1 METRKIQMT
10 GGSSYIVSLPKW
22 WVESSG
28 LKKNDEINITPRED
42 GSLLIF
48 PRRAQNKIEKSKI
61 LVINEST
68 STALLFRSLV
78 GSYMSGF
85 GEMRIKSNT
94 FFTPQIRREII
105 KFTKTAIGIEIVEE
119 KTDEII
125 IKDLIDPK
133 EIPLFKGLKRMYE
146 IANGMHR
153 DTLESLFTGDLEL
166 IEDVVARDCELDR
179 LYWLIARE
187 YRMIGVQGEDVNIST
202 STAMHSFLLAR
213 YMERIGD
220 HGVRIAKSVKHLIKE
235 NYNNRIVLNIINKGG
250 NFALSIFRDAIE
262 SFFSKNL
269 EKANNTIE
277 NSEKIVPV
285 YKQILT
291 HANNVR
297 GNIAISLAYI
307 AESIRRTGEYSA
319 DMAEDTINYIMEGK
333 MKNAL

>member
-22 WVESSG
+22 WVKSSG
-28 LKKNDEINITPRED
+28 LKKNDEINIIPKED

-48 PRRAQNKIEKSKI
+48 PGRGQKKIEKSKI
-61 LVINEST
+61 LVVNEDT

-85 GEMRIKSNT
+85 SEIRIKSNT
-94 FFTPQIRREII
+94 SFIPQIRREII
-105 KFTKTAIGIEIVEE
+105 KFTKTAIGIEVVDE
-119 KTDEII
+119 KTDEIV

-146 IANGMHR
+146 ISNRMHK
-153 DTLESLFTGDLEL
+153 DALESLFTGDLEL
-166 IEDVVARDCELDR
+166 IEDVVVRDSEIDR

-187 YRMIGVQGEDVNIST
+187 YRMIGRQGEDMNVST

-235 NYNNRIVLNIINKGG
+235 DYHDLTVLNTINKGG
-250 NFALSIFRDAIE
+250 KFALSIFKDAID

-269 EKANNTIE
+269 EKANNTIV
-277 NSEKIVPV
+277 NSEKIVSI
-285 YKQILT
+285 YKEILT

-307 AESIRRTGEYSA
+307 AESIRRTGEYSV
-319 DMAEDTINYIMEGK
+319 DIAEDTINYIMEDK
-333 MKNAL
+333 TKNAL